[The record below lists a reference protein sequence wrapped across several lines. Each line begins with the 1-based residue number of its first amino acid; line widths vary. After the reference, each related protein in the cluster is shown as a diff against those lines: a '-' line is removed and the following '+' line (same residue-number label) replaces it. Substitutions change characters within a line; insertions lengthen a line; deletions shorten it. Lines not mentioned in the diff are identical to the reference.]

1 MAILVDSQ
9 VDSAEGAA
17 ADLLLDQVLVDA
29 VLGGAV
35 ILAVAVLGARV
46 ERFLLGHQQHVR
58 AELLTYVLF
67 NLCFF
72 LLNLPLIS
80 ISLVCAW
87 PGGFGFTDF
96 DLSCGGRCPAVVS
109 EGALVSWS

>member
-1 MAILVDSQ
+1 MQRRIEAQARSQSALPSIPRTRPSEEVGLGALPQARFRELFNRIFLAILVDSQ

-17 ADLLLDQVLVDA
+17 ADLLLDQILVDA

-46 ERFLLGHQQHVR
+46 ERF
-58 AELLTYVLF
+58 
-67 NLCFF
+67 
-72 LLNLPLIS
+72 
-80 ISLVCAW
+80 
-87 PGGFGFTDF
+87 F